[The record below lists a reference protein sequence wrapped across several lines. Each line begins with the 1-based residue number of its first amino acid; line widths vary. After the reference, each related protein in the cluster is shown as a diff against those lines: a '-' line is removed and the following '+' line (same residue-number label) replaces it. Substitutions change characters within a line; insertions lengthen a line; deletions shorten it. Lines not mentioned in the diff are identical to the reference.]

1 MPDLWEGMTDL
12 LNLEKEKTRINGI
25 RKKWTG
31 KYWNRHQRNS
41 KYFKKILGNMYYIVF
56 EFLDLEKPSKLNLKE
71 INKLNRPIRNGETKM
86 TIKSPLTKNVQ
97 GQIYSQ

>member
-1 MPDLWEGMTDL
+1 
-12 LNLEKEKTRINGI
+12 
-25 RKKWTG
+25 
-31 KYWNRHQRNS
+31 
-41 KYFKKILGNMYYIVF
+41 MYYIVF